1 MKNLFKLFALA
12 SIVLAITFTTSSCKK
27 GENDPGIS
35 LRSRTSRLSGEWTLA
50 SSEYNSSYSRTN
62 ITDSN
67 DKYSSST
74 VTSYDG
80 TTMNSTHSYTDK
92 SWITGKDTTIVSVS
106 SYLYSKKLTINSDG
120 TFNMETVTIDNNT
133 TTTRKTEGGWTW
145 VKANDNLE
153 LSNKESFVI
162 APTKTTSTYSTGES
176 YTSTYEGVDS
186 ETIQLIIDRLA
197 NDELILITN
206 TQSNSTNSTGDVST
220 STETGTSRYT
230 QE

>member
-1 MKNLFKLFALA
+1 MTVLA
-12 SIVLAITFTTSSCKK
+12 SMVFAMAFTSSCKK

-50 SSEYNSSYSRTN
+50 SSEYKSSHSETN
-62 ITDSN
+62 ITDPN
-67 DKYSSST
+67 DNYSYST

-80 TTMNSTHSYTDK
+80 TTMNKTYSYTYK
-92 SWITGKDTTIVSVS
+92 GSATGNDTTTVSVS
-106 SYLYSKKLTINSDG
+106 SYLYSEKMTINSDG
-120 TFNMETVTIDNNT
+120 TYIQETVTIGNNIT
-133 TTTRKTEGGWTW
+133 TTEKIEGAWTW

-162 APTKTTSTYSTGES
+162 TPTKTTSTYSTGYS
-176 YTSTYEGVDS
+176 STYTYEGVDS
-186 ETIQLIIDRLA
+186 ETTQLIIDRLA

-206 TQSNSTNSTGDVST
+206 TKSNSTNSTGDVST